1 MAGFD
6 NPEGESE
13 TSLIALGTWQSGA
26 LTLAGFLSLPA
37 LEKPRF
43 RRAGCKKLQ
52 TDRQADA
59 KRAGLP

>member
-6 NPEGESE
+6 NPEDESE

-43 RRAGCKKLQ
+43 RRARFKNQQSDWQG
-52 TDRQADA
+52 DA
-59 KRAGLP
+59 KLAGGS